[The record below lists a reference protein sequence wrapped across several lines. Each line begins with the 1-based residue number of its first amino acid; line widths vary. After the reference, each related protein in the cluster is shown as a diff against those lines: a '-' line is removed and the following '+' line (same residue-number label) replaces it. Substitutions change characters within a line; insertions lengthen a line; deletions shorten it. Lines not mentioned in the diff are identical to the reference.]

1 MGAAAVL
8 FWNLPLKG
16 GSSVPA
22 GCASADPP
30 SFVCDDSNAGVLSL
44 VNSSKEGRMGK
55 LFVGQRRVGSIDPS
69 PVC

>member
-1 MGAAAVL
+1 MGAAAVFL
-8 FWNLPLKG
+8 EPPPKG
-16 GSSVPA
+16 RLLVPA

-30 SFVCDDSNAGVLSL
+30 SFVCDDSNAGVLSP